1 MYCRICQPIVGWTI
15 YLQYR
20 ISRNIVQLEKK
31 SFFICFFRSEILL
44 SSISFLCK
52 NKLCRFSV
60 CSGFVFRLF
69 RLAMNNRTIMSDISL
84 KMSERKGVYRW
95 MYPWVSS
102 WEVHEFVKSDTLIS
116 NIERWDAETPQR
128 KIYNENIFSSFIICK

>member
-1 MYCRICQPIVGWTI
+1 
-15 YLQYR
+15 
-20 ISRNIVQLEKK
+20 
-31 SFFICFFRSEILL
+31 
-44 SSISFLCK
+44 
-52 NKLCRFSV
+52 
-60 CSGFVFRLF
+60 
-69 RLAMNNRTIMSDISL
+69 L